1 MRRALTPER
10 PARYGADMNRQ
21 EAKDRAKREGVPRE
35 TYDTAVVETY
45 HQHDREGKNQESREA
60 FAANPPALDAEQ
72 QRCLD
77 ALTSD
82 GIAIT
87 SFGSLVGD
95 DDLWARLVEDSAAF
109 AATAPSNLAP
119 TDHDG
124 ENEELVEL
132 QAQLAACLEKGK
144 QEKAEKIQAR
154 IAKITS
160 AGTRKDTFIA
170 RQFAHDPSSVIG
182 TPWLEF
188 AASPR
193 VLDVINSYLKMY
205 VKVRYIDEWY
215 TAVSDSEA
223 ERITSQRWHRD
234 NDDQYLV
241 KTFLY
246 MNDVDLGSGPFE
258 YIPRSALGGPYAD
271 IWPWQPLGQMYP
283 PQDEFP
289 QQIPE
294 DSRVTLTGPPGTL
307 ALVNTSGFHRGGF
320 ATESHRVMS
329 IITYCSPAALE
340 SIVEK
345 GFQVDVDSLPA
356 GTPESVKQALA

>member
-1 MRRALTPER
+1 MH
-10 PARYGADMNRQ
+10 RQ
-21 EAKDRAKREGVPRE
+21 EAKERAKSEGVARD
-35 TYDTAVVETY
+35 TYDVAVVETY
-45 HQHDREGKNQESREA
+45 HQHDREGKNQESRRA
-60 FAANPPALDAEQ
+60 FAAHPPTLDAEQ

-77 ALTSD
+77 ALTKD

-95 DDLWARLVEDSAAF
+95 DDLWARLTADSAAF
-109 AATAPSNLAP
+109 ASVGPSNLAP
-119 TDHDG
+119 SDHSG
-124 ENEELVEL
+124 ENEELAEL
-132 QAQLAACLEKGK
+132 QALLDACVKKGK
-144 QEKAEKIQAR
+144 EDKAEKVRAK

-182 TPWLEF
+182 TPWLDF

-193 VLDVINSYLKMY
+193 VLDVVNSYLKMY

-215 TAVSDSEA
+215 TAVSNSEA

-234 NDDQYLV
+234 NDDQYIV
-241 KTFLY
+241 KAFLY
-246 MNDVDLGSGPFE
+246 MNDVGLGSGPFE
-258 YIPRSALGGPYAD
+258 YIPGSALEGPYSD
-271 IWPWQPLGQMYP
+271 IWPWEPLGQMYP
-283 PQDEFP
+283 PPDEFP
-289 QQIPE
+289 QRVPE
-294 DSRVTLTGPPGTL
+294 DSRVTLTGPAGTL

-320 ATESHRVMS
+320 ATESHRVMA
-329 IITYCSPAALE
+329 IVTYCSPAALE

-356 GTPESVKQALA
+356 ETPDSVKLALA